1 MKKVLVAL
9 SGGIDSSVAAY
20 LLKKQGYSVVGATM
34 ALTSYDKSDRK
45 RSCCSEKDRYY
56 ARYAAAQ
63 LDIPFEII
71 DYRELFKKEVIKPF
85 INAYRMAQTPN
96 PCILCNDRMKFFHL
110 LNFAKKQGI
119 SHIATGHYA
128 NIVEY
133 KGRKFVAKGKDSKKD
148 QSYFLYGLD
157 VPQIDNLLFPLGNL
171 HKSEVRK
178 IADSINLITK
188 KKPESQEIC
197 FVDNDY
203 RSLIYEDAKPKC
215 GEFVD
220 ETGNSLGEHKGIEN
234 FTVGQR
240 KGLGISSDRPF
251 YVKAIDSVSGDII
264 LAGRDGIISKSFYMT
279 NFILKDDR
287 EQFSAYV
294 KIRSQSK
301 PVKSELILLGNKI
314 QIKSEFGFW
323 GVTPGQSAVAY
334 IDDRIVA
341 GGIIL
346 PIESPVY

>member
-1 MKKVLVAL
+1 MSWLSNKFKQVNTWRKKNTDFVKAAKKVRTA
-9 SGGIDSSVAAY
+9 S
-20 LLKKQGYSVVGATM
+20 
-34 ALTSYDKSDRK
+34 
-45 RSCCSEKDRYY
+45 
-56 ARYAAAQ
+56 
-63 LDIPFEII
+63 
-71 DYRELFKKEVIKPF
+71 
-85 INAYRMAQTPN
+85 
-96 PCILCNDRMKFFHL
+96 

-279 NFILKDDR
+279 NYILKDDR
-287 EQFSAYV
+287 EQFSA
-294 KIRSQSK
+294 
-301 PVKSELILLGNKI
+301 
-314 QIKSEFGFW
+314 
-323 GVTPGQSAVAY
+323 
-334 IDDRIVA
+334 
-341 GGIIL
+341 
-346 PIESPVY
+346 